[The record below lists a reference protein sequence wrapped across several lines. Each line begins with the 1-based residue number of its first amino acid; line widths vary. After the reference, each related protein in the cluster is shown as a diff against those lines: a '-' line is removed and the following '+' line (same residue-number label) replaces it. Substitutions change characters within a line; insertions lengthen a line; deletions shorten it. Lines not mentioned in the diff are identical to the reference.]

1 MTRSRGFTLP
11 ELLVTLTVLATAS
24 TLAIPAYRDWQSRIE
39 LQEAQRERER
49 HNARWQAFVQRGPV
63 EVSLAGESPSI

>member
-39 LQEAQRERER
+39 LQEASQF
-49 HNARWQAFVQRGPV
+49 HRGSPRGAQ
-63 EVSLAGESPSI
+63 SCTGHRPQCTGAGA